1 MYNFELVGTSLTLQC
16 NKKRELIAVNNREA
30 EEVILTG
37 CELTAIGSEV
47 FKGFKKLTRL
57 VIGEGVRVIGKDACL
72 DCPLEVLELPRSL
85 TKVGANA
92 FLEIRT
98 NFVKYS
104 GTIDD
109 WFEVIRN
116 SGFDFFGGTVILQC
130 ADGDLSFG
138 PLAYDK

>member
-1 MYNFELVGTSLTLQC
+1 MNNFELFGTALTLQC

-37 CELTAIGSEV
+37 CQLTAIGSEV
-47 FKGFKKLTRL
+47 FKVLKKLTRL
-57 VIGEGVRVIGKDACL
+57 VIGEGVIGQEACFG
-72 DCPLEVLELPRSL
+72 CPLEELELPRSL
-85 TKVGANA
+85 TEVGAKA
-92 FLEIRT
+92 FWGIRT

-130 ADGDLSFG
+130 VDGDLTFG
-138 PLAYDK
+138 PLAYK

>member
-1 MYNFELVGTSLTLQC
+1 MNNFELFGTALTMQI
-16 NKKRELIAVNNREA
+16 NKKKELIAVDNREA
-30 EEVILTG
+30 EEVNLTG
-37 CELTAIGSEV
+37 YEITAIESEV
-47 FKGFKKLTRL
+47 FKCKKLTRL
-57 VIGEGVRVIGKDACL
+57 IVGEGVRVIGEECFFG
-72 DCPLEVLELPRSL
+72 CPLEELELPRSL
-85 TKVGANA
+85 TKVGAKA
-92 FLEIRT
+92 FWGIRT

-138 PLAYDK
+138 PLAYDQ

>member
-1 MYNFELVGTSLTLQC
+1 MYNFKLVGTSLSLQC

-57 VIGEGVRVIGKDACL
+57 VIGEGVRVIGEESCFG
-72 DCPLEVLELPRSL
+72 CPLEELELPRSL
-85 TKVGANA
+85 AKVGAKA
-92 FLEIRT
+92 FWGIRT

-104 GTIDD
+104 GTMDD

-130 ADGDLSFG
+130 SDGDLSFG
-138 PLAYDK
+138 PLAYEK